1 MSGSRRPSCAL
12 RSLAKRL
19 ESVALPPRSP
29 ALRVWLPSRRRQHPP
44 TRGSL
49 FQLPTLV
56 GFALQSFHPPRRSGR
71 RFPFLS
77 FHPGSFPPNLPGLA
91 VELGR
96 LDPTEEAVPPPAS
109 LDVYSRAGPHALLGL
124 STFRALPPEEP
135 EAGLL
140 SPTSPLPFFPPNGLA
155 AARERNLRGFRLF
168 RPGISLRRGRRPV
181 WPFPP
186 TALCCPLGS
195 PPAAGYF
202 FASGTQA
209 PLREL
214 RWPS

>member
-1 MSGSRRPSCAL
+1 
-12 RSLAKRL
+12 
-19 ESVALPPRSP
+19 
-29 ALRVWLPSRRRQHPP
+29 
-44 TRGSL
+44 
-49 FQLPTLV
+49 
-56 GFALQSFHPPRRSGR
+56 
-71 RFPFLS
+71 
-77 FHPGSFPPNLPGLA
+77 

-214 RWPS
+214 EMALLAADVLPPNGRQRTRFGAARGSLAAVAPAVHTNFTRITGQLVFEFVFSRIVADSPA